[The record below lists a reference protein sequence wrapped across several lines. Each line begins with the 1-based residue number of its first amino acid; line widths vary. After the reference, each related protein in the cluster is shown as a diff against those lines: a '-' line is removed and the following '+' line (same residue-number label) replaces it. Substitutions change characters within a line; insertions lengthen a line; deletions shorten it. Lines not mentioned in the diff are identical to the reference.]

1 MLCQFSAV
9 KGSQMGRFT
18 PIYLFIYLFIR
29 VLLVYILLSSRFCC
43 KMSRY
48 SQLMP
53 ICTIMF
59 NERLCLVALS
69 EGLKIERWVPAG
81 VTLLEAGEHPDS
93 FNYWIQRDVSA
104 RIWYTTCSPPPP
116 GKTPGG
122 NGKPREPL
130 VTSKPKSFGE
140 KLKFGNVS
148 WGNKNRWTFLTL
160 FSIFYKERTHDRRR
174 HKPYFRVR

>member
-104 RIWYTTCSPPPP
+104 RIWYTTCSPPPQA
-116 GKTPGG
+116 
-122 NGKPREPL
+122 KPQRAMWNRESHWLLQSQNPL
-130 VTSKPKSFGE
+130 E
-140 KLKFGNVS
+140 RNLNLA
-148 WGNKNRWTFLTL
+148 TFLEEIKIDEH
-160 FSIFYKERTHDRRR
+160 FS
-174 HKPYFRVR
+174 PYFPYFTKKGHMIGVVINPISV